1 MRKLVIAS
9 LLGSAIGL
17 LAGCPDRTISEVI
30 PEQGRVETKDIPVNF
45 NRNVDILFV
54 IDNSPSMA
62 DKQKN
67 LADNFPNFINV
78 LNTIQGGL
86 PDVHIGVVTSD
97 MGTYGSQDAAPG
109 PSIGQIGNG
118 GCSGT
123 GANGNLTTNGAPVTG
138 VFISD
143 IKQVDGSRQT
153 NYTGNLADVFGTMAK
168 VGAGGCGFEQH
179 LEAAKHALN
188 NNPANAGF
196 VRADAFLA
204 LIFIADE
211 DDCSLA
217 KVGLLSSTDQSLGP
231 LQSFRCTRFGI
242 TCDIGGQT
250 PDQMNQVGTK
260 DQCHSNEA
268 SQFLAKVQGFV
279 DFVKGLKSDPKKIIV
294 AGIMG
299 NLEPVQTELRAPPG
313 GGTAIQALAHSCSYI
328 GPTGMP
334 EVADPPVRIK
344 FFLDQFPDRT
354 TFTTVC
360 QTDLSGGLQQIGQ
373 LLKVALGDPCING
386 TLAEPY
392 QCAASYRLPNG
403 TETIIPECDAGI
415 TNKPCWHIIADAT
428 KCPAGQNL
436 IFKVED
442 DAAPSD
448 AIQHVDCVTVAPQ

>member
-1 MRKLVIAS
+1 MRHAVTAS
-9 LLGSAIGL
+9 LLGLAAGL
-17 LAGCPDRTISEVI
+17 LAGCPDRTISEVV

-54 IDNSPSMA
+54 IDDSPSMA

-97 MGTYGSQDAAPG
+97 MGTLGSADAAPG
-109 PSIGQIGNG
+109 PSIGSIGNG

-123 GANGNLTTNGAPVTG
+123 GKNGNLQTFGAPVTG

-143 IKQVDGSRQT
+143 IKQMDGSRQT
-153 NYTGNLADVFGTMAK
+153 NYTGNLSDVFGQMAK
-168 VGAGGCGFEQH
+168 AGAGGCGFEQH

-204 LIFIADE
+204 IIFIADE
-211 DDCSLA
+211 DDCSMA
-217 KVGLLSSTDQSLGP
+217 HSSLLSATDTSLGP

-242 TCDIGGQT
+242 TCDVGGQT

-260 DQCHSNEA
+260 DQCHSNDN
-268 SQFLAKVQGFV
+268 SQFLAKAQSFV
-279 DFVKGLKSDPKKIIV
+279 DFVKGTKPDVKQIIV

-299 NLEPVQTELRAPPG
+299 NLEPVQTELRTPPG
-313 GGTAIQALAHSCSYI
+313 GGSAIQALAHSCTYVD
-328 GPTGMP
+328 TAGMP
-334 EVADPPVRIK
+334 EVADPPIRIK
-344 FFLDQFPDRT
+344 FFLDQFPDRS

-360 QTDLSGGLQQIGQ
+360 QQDLSGGLQQIGQ
-373 LLKVALGDPCING
+373 LLKAALGDPCIEGN
-386 TLAEPY
+386 LAQPL
-392 QCAASYRLPNG
+392 QCSASYRLPDG
-403 TETIIPECDAGI
+403 SEQVLPECDGSLS
-415 TNKPCWHIIADAT
+415 NQPCWHIITDAT
-428 KCPAGQNL
+428 KCPTGQNL

-442 DAAPSD
+442 ASPPGN
-448 AIQHVDCVTVAPQ
+448 AIQHVDCVTVAP

>member
-1 MRKLVIAS
+1 MRKFVIAS
-9 LLGSAIGL
+9 LLGLATGL

-45 NRNVDILFV
+45 NRNVDILFI
-54 IDNSPSMA
+54 IDDSPSMA

-67 LADNFPNFINV
+67 LGDNFPNFINV

-86 PDVHIGVVTSD
+86 PDVHIGVITSD
-97 MGTYGSQDAAPG
+97 MGTNAEGDAAPG

-123 GANGNLTTNGAPVTG
+123 GKNGNLQTYGAPVTG

-143 IKQVDGSRQT
+143 IKQMDGSRQT
-153 NYTGNLADVFGTMAK
+153 NYTGNLADVFKQMATGA
-168 VGAGGCGFEQH
+168 GAGGCGFEQH
-179 LEAAKHALN
+179 LAAAKHALN

-211 DDCSLA
+211 DDCSLQHSN
-217 KVGLLSSTDQSLGP
+217 LLSASDQSLGA

-260 DQCHSNEA
+260 DQCHSNDN
-268 SQFLAKVQGFV
+268 SQFLAKTQDFV
-279 DFVKGLKSDPKKIIV
+279 NFVKGLKADPKKIIV
-294 AGIMG
+294 AGVMG

-328 GPTGMP
+328 GPTGLP
-334 EVADPPVRIK
+334 EVADPPIRIK

-392 QCAASYRLPNG
+392 QCAASYRLPDG
-403 TETIIPECDAGI
+403 SETIVPECNQGA
-415 TNKPCWHIIADAT
+415 TNQPCWHIITDAT
-428 KCPAGQNL
+428 KCPGGQNL
-436 IFKVED
+436 IFKIED
-442 DAAPSD
+442 GSPPSD
-448 AIQHVDCVTVAPQ
+448 AIQHVDCVTVAP